1 MDDKIKIHLQMAGRT
16 YPLTIR
22 REDEETVREAA
33 RQVNVRLNAYR
44 EYYPEVGGEQLL
56 GMVAYQFA
64 LENLRMKDRHD
75 TAPYTAKLKELT
87 DVLEAC
93 FKDAPFGSD
102 GTKSPQ
108 DTVPQSR
115 TEK

>member
-1 MDDKIKIHLQMAGRT
+1 MNDKIKIHLQMAGRT

-22 REDEETVREAA
+22 RDEEEMVREAA

-44 EYYPEVGGEQLL
+44 DYYPEAGSEQLL

-64 LENLRMKDRHD
+64 LENLRIKDRQD
-75 TAPYTAKLKELT
+75 TAPYTEKLKELT

-93 FKDAPFGSD
+93 FKDD
-102 GTKSPQ
+102 GLRP
-108 DTVPQSR
+108 
-115 TEK
+115 